1 LSNPTS
7 SLTVLY
13 SAAHGGFAHETV
25 PLGGGATICNQ
36 LVAEWQRTK
45 PFSVRLL
52 DPALLGAGAPKGR
65 DLVRFGER
73 QYAQF
78 CFDFEEAVT
87 REVLRHDPANT
98 VVLSNDISEGPAF
111 QRLHA
116 AGFPIYTIYH
126 VDVVAY
132 VAAIYARS
140 LQRPETMVRWY
151 DRVERSAFRSLMPR
165 LPGLIFRKQRESVEY
180 SRGVILPSAGMSD
193 VLRRCYPALPVERI
207 HVFPWGTEPIAFDS
221 ASLQAE
227 TTKLRR
233 EFYVPEDALVLLTLS
248 RISPEKGQD
257 ALLKALLEWE
267 RRGELPQRPLYLF
280 LCGDAAF
287 MMGQRY
293 LNQLRALAG
302 GLKRIAVIFPGYV
315 TGLRKH
321 AFLELADLYVFPSK
335 HESYGL
341 TLLEALRAGLPAICL
356 DHHGAREVMREE
368 FGEIV
373 APEKLLPALRGLLA
387 DQALRERKGAAAR
400 AYAATQDF
408 SNTAARLADLLRKQ

>member
-1 LSNPTS
+1 MSNPTT

-13 SAAHGGFAHETV
+13 SAAHGGFTQEAV
-25 PLGGGATICNQ
+25 PLGGGATVCNQ

-45 PFSVRLL
+45 PFSFRLL
-52 DPALLGAGAPKGR
+52 GPALLGAGAPNGR
-65 DLVRFGER
+65 ALVRFDER

-78 CFDFEEAVT
+78 CFEFEKAVT
-87 REVLRHDPANT
+87 QEVLRHDPANT
-98 VVLSNDISEGPAF
+98 VVLSNDISEGPSF
-111 QRLHA
+111 QRLHD
-116 AGFPIYTIYH
+116 AGFSIYTIYH

-140 LQRPETMVRWY
+140 LLSPETMVRWY
-151 DRVERSAFRSLMPR
+151 DRLERFLPR
-165 LPGLIFRKQRESVEY
+165 LPKLIFRKQRESVEY
-180 SRGVILPSAGMSD
+180 SRGVILPSSGMRE
-193 VLRRCYPALPVERI
+193 VLQRCYPALPAERI
-207 HVFPWGTEPIAFDS
+207 HVLPWGTESVALDS
-221 ASLQAE
+221 NSLQAE
-227 TTKLRR
+227 TAKLRR
-233 EFYVPEDALVLLTLS
+233 EFNIAEDALVLLTLS

-267 RRGELPQRPLYLF
+267 RHGDIPERPLYLF

-293 LNQLRALAG
+293 LNKLRALAR
-302 GLKRIAVIFPGYV
+302 GLKRIHVIFPGYV

-321 AFLELADLYVFPSK
+321 AFFDLADLYVFPSR

-373 APEKLLPALRGLLA
+373 ALRELLPALRRLLA
-387 DQALRERKGAAAR
+387 DEALRKRKGAAAR